1 MVLTKRIE
9 TNKLLSSINMLKVI
23 AHPVRLA
30 IVDLLSDRTK
40 MTVMEIQEALGLEQA
55 ITSQHL
61 TLMEDKGVIQ
71 SEKAGRNKYVF
82 LRYPKMQQIVACL
95 EDCCNLVNPENSG
108 ILNKL

>member
-1 MVLTKRIE
+1 MVLTQRIE

-30 IVDLLSDRTK
+30 IVDLLSDQTK
-40 MTVMEIQEALGLEQA
+40 LTVMEIQEALGLEQA

-82 LRYPKMQQIVACL
+82 LRFPKMQQIVMCM
-95 EDCCNLVNPENSG
+95 EDCCNLNNTTKGIEN
-108 ILNKL
+108 